1 MATNQ
6 VVTGASAKEWA
17 HVAIVVGLLAVASY
31 LCSVVF
37 KPFPWAVGRLLFFAI
52 GPLSIIS
59 VVGFFNATQGR
70 VGGILHTLGSLF
82 MLIAGVIVNLMAVVQ
97 DTQFTVLGDQIRHA
111 QDQATRDVLERTLW
125 GVNVVQSGLD
135 VSWDVFASLGTI
147 FLAVSLMR
155 HPAFGRIWGSI
166 GAIVAAAA
174 LVLNL
179 VTFPTAPAAA
189 GLVDLGPGVGAWYG
203 VTLLLLLR
211 YLPRVNG
218 VYASRTEM
226 MPLDEP
232 LQPTSSAR
240 QDVESSG
247 P

>member
-6 VVTGASAKEWA
+6 VVIGASAKEWA
-17 HVAIVVGLLAVASY
+17 HVAIVAGLLALASY
-31 LCSVVF
+31 FCSVVF
-37 KPFPWAVGRLLFFAI
+37 KPFPWAVGRLFFFAI

-59 VVGFFNATQGR
+59 VVGFFKATQGM

-82 MLIAGVIVNLMAVVQ
+82 MVIAGAIVNLMAVVQ

-111 QDQATRDVLERTLW
+111 QDEATRDVLEHILW

-135 VSWDVFASLGTI
+135 VSWDVFVSLGTI

-155 HPAFGRIWGSI
+155 HPAFGRVWGTI
-166 GAIVAAAA
+166 GAIIAAAA

-179 VTFPTAPAAA
+179 GSFPTAPAAA

-203 VTLLLLLR
+203 VTLFLLLR
-211 YLPRVNG
+211 YLPHLKG
-218 VYASRTEM
+218 VHA
-226 MPLDEP
+226 PG
-232 LQPTSSAR
+232 AR
-240 QDVESSG
+240 NDAA
-247 P
+247 